1 MYADEMI
8 YMYVPSNAFLDL
20 KLKLKK
26 MIKWLRISKN
36 ASSKLVFRKFTK
48 GH

>member
-1 MYADEMI
+1 
-8 YMYVPSNAFLDL
+8 MYVPSTAFLDL

-26 MIKWLRISKN
+26 MMKWLRISKN